1 MADRMPNAQVM
12 EQSLL
17 GSLLVYPSVM
27 TDCQDLGL
35 QPEEFYIPGHQ
46 TLYAAMQ
53 DLDATGKALDLNS
66 VALRLQEKGQLEA
79 AGGLDYI
86 IALVDGAVSSAGVK
100 TYIETIQDKYQLRR
114 LIETADEIRETAM
127 ESADSLDDIL
137 SQSESAVMDVTRR
150 TRGTDFLSSR
160 EIVDRVLEQLKELRN
175 TSGITGIKTGYT
187 DLDRMTNGFQRGDLI
202 ILAAR
207 PAMGKSALALN
218 LAVQAARRNPGAVA
232 VFSLEMPADSIMK
245 RMLSS
250 ESRVQSGKLRDG
262 RLSNDEMNRLFEA
275 GNGLAESL
283 IYLDDT
289 GSIKV
294 NQIFSKCR
302 KLKSEQES
310 LSMIVIDYLQ
320 LMNASGMKFGSREQE
335 VSMISRSLKQLAK
348 ELNIPIIALSQL
360 NRSVESRG
368 TDSQSKRPQLSDLR
382 ESGAIEQDADIVC
395 FIHRPE
401 YYLHSS
407 EDAEGNDIRGLA
419 QFIVA
424 KHRSGKV
431 DDVKMRFV
439 SQYARFQNWDE
450 NSLMTRH
457 IVGSRLNREIPA
469 SAGMASAD
477 PFAPSS
483 PFSGGTAD
491 LGPESAPTPF

>member
-262 RLSNDEMNRLFEA
+262 RLSNEEMNRLFEA

-320 LMNASGMKFGSREQE
+320 LITGSRSDSRQQE
-335 VSMISRSLKQLAK
+335 VSEISRSLKILAK
-348 ELNIPIIALSQL
+348 EMDCPVIALSQL
-360 NRSVESRG
+360 SRKVEDRTG
-368 TDSQSKRPQLSDLR
+368 HEPQLSDLR
-382 ESGAIEQDADIVC
+382 ESGSIEQDADIVM
-395 FIHRPE
+395 FLYRE
-401 YYLHSS
+401 NYYDKDK
-407 EDAEGNDIRGLA
+407 EA
-419 QFIVA
+419 QEQIEVVDLSLA
-424 KHRSGKV
+424 KHRNGAIGRIQLAFEKGVSRFTNYASSRG
-431 DDVKMRFV
+431 DDV
-439 SQYARFQNWDE
+439 
-450 NSLMTRH
+450 H
-457 IVGSRLNREIPA
+457 
-469 SAGMASAD
+469 AG
-477 PFAPSS
+477 
-483 PFSGGTAD
+483 
-491 LGPESAPTPF
+491 

>member
-127 ESADSLDDIL
+127 ESANSLDDIL

-320 LMNASGMKFGSREQE
+320 LITGSRSDSRQQE
-335 VSMISRSLKQLAK
+335 VSEISRSLKILAK
-348 ELNIPIIALSQL
+348 EMDCPVIALSQL
-360 NRSVESRG
+360 SRKVEDRTG
-368 TDSQSKRPQLSDLR
+368 HEPQLSDLR
-382 ESGAIEQDADIVC
+382 ESGSIEQDADIVM
-395 FIHRPE
+395 FLYRE
-401 YYLHSS
+401 NYYDKDK
-407 EDAEGNDIRGLA
+407 EA
-419 QFIVA
+419 QEQIEVVDLSLA
-424 KHRSGKV
+424 KHRNGAIGRIQLAFEKGVSRFTNYASSRG
-431 DDVKMRFV
+431 DDV
-439 SQYARFQNWDE
+439 
-450 NSLMTRH
+450 H
-457 IVGSRLNREIPA
+457 
-469 SAGMASAD
+469 AG
-477 PFAPSS
+477 
-483 PFSGGTAD
+483 
-491 LGPESAPTPF
+491 

>member
-320 LMNASGMKFGSREQE
+320 LITGSRSDSRQQE
-335 VSMISRSLKQLAK
+335 VSEISRSLKILAK
-348 ELNIPIIALSQL
+348 EMDCPVIALSQL
-360 NRSVESRG
+360 SRKVEDRTG
-368 TDSQSKRPQLSDLR
+368 HEPQLSDLR
-382 ESGAIEQDADIVC
+382 ESGSIEQDADIVM
-395 FIHRPE
+395 FLYRE
-401 YYLHSS
+401 NYYDKDK
-407 EDAEGNDIRGLA
+407 EA
-419 QFIVA
+419 QEQIEVVDLSLA
-424 KHRSGKV
+424 KHRNGAIGRIQLAFEKGVS
-431 DDVKMRFV
+431 RFTN
-439 SQYARFQNWDE
+439 YA
-450 NSLMTRH
+450 S
-457 IVGSRLNREIPA
+457 SRGDYVH
-469 SAGMASAD
+469 AG
-477 PFAPSS
+477 
-483 PFSGGTAD
+483 
-491 LGPESAPTPF
+491 

>member
-86 IALVDGAVSSAGVK
+86 IALVDGAVSSSGVK

-320 LMNASGMKFGSREQE
+320 LITGSRSDSRQQE
-335 VSMISRSLKQLAK
+335 VSEISRSLKILAK
-348 ELNIPIIALSQL
+348 EMDCPVIALSQL
-360 NRSVESRG
+360 SRKVEDRTG
-368 TDSQSKRPQLSDLR
+368 HEPQLSDLR
-382 ESGAIEQDADIVC
+382 ESGSIEQDADIVM
-395 FIHRPE
+395 FLYRE
-401 YYLHSS
+401 NYYDKDK
-407 EDAEGNDIRGLA
+407 EA
-419 QFIVA
+419 QEQIEVVDLSLA
-424 KHRSGKV
+424 KHRNGAIGRIQLAFEKGVSRFTNYASSRG
-431 DDVKMRFV
+431 DDV
-439 SQYARFQNWDE
+439 
-450 NSLMTRH
+450 H
-457 IVGSRLNREIPA
+457 
-469 SAGMASAD
+469 AG
-477 PFAPSS
+477 
-483 PFSGGTAD
+483 
-491 LGPESAPTPF
+491 

>member
-86 IALVDGAVSSAGVK
+86 IALVDGAVSSAGVR

-320 LMNASGMKFGSREQE
+320 LITGSRSDSRQQE
-335 VSMISRSLKQLAK
+335 VSEISRSLKILAK
-348 ELNIPIIALSQL
+348 EMDCPVIALSQL
-360 NRSVESRG
+360 SRKVEDRTG
-368 TDSQSKRPQLSDLR
+368 HEPQLSDLR
-382 ESGAIEQDADIVC
+382 ESGSIEQDADIVM
-395 FIHRPE
+395 FLYRE
-401 YYLHSS
+401 NYYDKDK
-407 EDAEGNDIRGLA
+407 EA
-419 QFIVA
+419 QEQIEVVDLSLA
-424 KHRSGKV
+424 KHRNGAIGRIQLAFEKGVSRFTNYASSRG
-431 DDVKMRFV
+431 DDV
-439 SQYARFQNWDE
+439 
-450 NSLMTRH
+450 H
-457 IVGSRLNREIPA
+457 
-469 SAGMASAD
+469 AG
-477 PFAPSS
+477 
-483 PFSGGTAD
+483 
-491 LGPESAPTPF
+491 

>member
-17 GSLLVYPSVM
+17 GSLLVYPGVM

-114 LIETADEIRETAM
+114 LIENADEIRETAM

-320 LMNASGMKFGSREQE
+320 LITGSRSDSRQQE
-335 VSMISRSLKQLAK
+335 VSEISRSLKILAK
-348 ELNIPIIALSQL
+348 EMDCPVIALSQL
-360 NRSVESRG
+360 SRKVEDRTG
-368 TDSQSKRPQLSDLR
+368 HEPQLSDLR
-382 ESGAIEQDADIVC
+382 ESGSIEQDADIVM
-395 FIHRPE
+395 FLYRE
-401 YYLHSS
+401 NYYDKDK
-407 EDAEGNDIRGLA
+407 EA
-419 QFIVA
+419 QEQIEVVDLSLA
-424 KHRSGKV
+424 KHRNGAIGRIQLAFEKGVSRFTNYASSRG
-431 DDVKMRFV
+431 DDV
-439 SQYARFQNWDE
+439 
-450 NSLMTRH
+450 H
-457 IVGSRLNREIPA
+457 
-469 SAGMASAD
+469 AG
-477 PFAPSS
+477 
-483 PFSGGTAD
+483 
-491 LGPESAPTPF
+491 

>member
-1 MADRMPNAQVM
+1 
-12 EQSLL
+12 
-17 GSLLVYPSVM
+17 M

-320 LMNASGMKFGSREQE
+320 LITGSRSDSRQQE
-335 VSMISRSLKQLAK
+335 VSEISRSLKILAK
-348 ELNIPIIALSQL
+348 EMDCPVIALSQL
-360 NRSVESRG
+360 SRKVEDRTG
-368 TDSQSKRPQLSDLR
+368 HEPQLSDLR
-382 ESGAIEQDADIVC
+382 ESGSIEQDADIVM
-395 FIHRPE
+395 FLYRE
-401 YYLHSS
+401 NYYDKDK
-407 EDAEGNDIRGLA
+407 EA
-419 QFIVA
+419 QEQIEVVDLSLA
-424 KHRSGKV
+424 KHRNGAIGRIQLAFEKGVSRFTNYASSRG
-431 DDVKMRFV
+431 DDV
-439 SQYARFQNWDE
+439 
-450 NSLMTRH
+450 H
-457 IVGSRLNREIPA
+457 
-469 SAGMASAD
+469 AG
-477 PFAPSS
+477 
-483 PFSGGTAD
+483 
-491 LGPESAPTPF
+491 